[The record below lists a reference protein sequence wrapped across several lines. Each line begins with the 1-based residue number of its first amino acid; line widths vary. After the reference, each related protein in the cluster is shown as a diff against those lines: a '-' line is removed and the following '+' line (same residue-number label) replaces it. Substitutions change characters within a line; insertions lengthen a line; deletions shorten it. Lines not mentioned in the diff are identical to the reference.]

1 MPRLSNKKKAESVR
15 ELWQKAA
22 SNERQKWRSINQRGY
37 DFYLNDQLTAQ
48 ERDDLQEVMK
58 IIKGG
63 NFDLPLQLSNFRD

>member
-1 MPRLSNKKKAESVR
+1 MARMTNKKKAESVR

-48 ERDDLQEVMK
+48 ERDAVSYTHLT
-58 IIKGG
+58 
-63 NFDLPLQLSNFRD
+63 LPTILRV